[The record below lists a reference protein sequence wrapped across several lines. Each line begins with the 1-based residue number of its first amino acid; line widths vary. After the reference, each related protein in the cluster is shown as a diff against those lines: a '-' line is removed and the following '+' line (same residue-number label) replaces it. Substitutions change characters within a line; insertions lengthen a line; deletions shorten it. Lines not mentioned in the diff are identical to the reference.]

1 MRLLVGGCWVEVGR
15 RLRRRLK
22 KHPVRFDS
30 ASFNEREE
38 GQTDRQTDRGSQEK
52 KKRKKKKRKEKKR
65 KRVIEEA
72 RETDRR
78 MQIQYV
84 LCRQHSTKNRLKI
97 MAMSIQQTSQ
107 AGLSLN
113 RGRSFQIEDCPSWG
127 IQERRK

>member
-30 ASFNEREE
+30 ASFNERE
-38 GQTDRQTDRGSQEK
+38 DRQTEEVRKRKREK
-52 KKRKKKKRKEKKR
+52 REKKKKRKEKKR

-84 LCRQHSTKNRLKI
+84 LCRQHNTKKQIEDNGNVNS
-97 MAMSIQQTSQ
+97 AMQTRQ

-127 IQERRK
+127 I